1 MNSNFNLRPLS
12 NEEIQKV
19 APSVFSGQ
27 AYHKMSSRY
36 ATIPTI
42 DVVDALRSAGFQP
55 VKASQS
61 MVRLEDKTNFAKHN
75 IRFRSTNLNITD
87 KGDFFPE
94 VSLTNSFDGSSSYIL
109 NLAMMVVRC
118 LNGLVVADSFVN
130 AVRIRH
136 VGDILNRVVLDTNDL
151 ISNAP
156 KLAETVKLWKTI
168 TLSAPEQM
176 ALATSAH
183 TLRFDEG
190 SRLAVAIT
198 PDQMLKPRRYDDN
211 GNSLWDVFNRVQEGS
226 VRGGLRGLDNGGTEV
241 RRVRTREVKGIDQST
256 KLNKALWSLAEKMA
270 ELKGAA
276 IA

>member
-1 MNSNFNLRPLS
+1 MTSNFNLRPLN

-27 AYHKMSSRY
+27 AYHKMSDRY

-42 DVVDALRSAGFQP
+42 DVIDAMRSAGFQP
-55 VKASQS
+55 FQASQS
-61 MVRLEDKTNFAKHN
+61 MVRVADKFNFAKHA
-75 IRFRSTNLNITD
+75 IRFRSTNLKVTET
-87 KGDFFPE
+87 GDFFPE
-94 VSLTNSFDGSSSYIL
+94 VSLINSFDGSSCYVL
-109 NLAMMVVRC
+109 NLALMVVKC

-168 TLSAPEQM
+168 TLSAPEQL

-183 TLRFDEG
+183 TLRFDAG
-190 SRLAVAIT
+190 SRLANAIT
-198 PDQMLKPRRYDDN
+198 PDQLLTPRRYADN

-226 VRGGLRGLDNGGTEV
+226 VRGGLRGVDNGGSEV

>member
-1 MNSNFNLRPLS
+1 MTSNFNLRPLS
-12 NEEIQKV
+12 DEEIQKV

-27 AYHKMSSRY
+27 AYHKLSDRY
-36 ATIPTI
+36 SAIPTI
-42 DVVDALRSAGFQP
+42 GVVDALRSAGFQP
-55 VKASQS
+55 VKARQS
-61 MVRLEDKTNFAKHN
+61 NVRIADKYNFAKHS
-75 IRFRSTNLNITD
+75 IRFRSTNLDITTV
-87 KGDFFPE
+87 GDFFPE
-94 VSLTNSFDGSSSYIL
+94 VELTNSFDGSSSYIL
-109 NLAMMVVRC
+109 NLALLVVKC

-136 VGDILNRVVLDTNDL
+136 VGDILNRVVLQTNDL

-168 TLSAPEQM
+168 TLSAPEQL

-190 SRLAVAIT
+190 SRLAQAIT
-198 PDQMLKPRRYDDN
+198 PEQLLTPRRYADN

-226 VRGGLRGLDNGGTEV
+226 VRGGLRGLDTGGVEV
-241 RRVRTREVKGIDQST
+241 RRIRTREVKGIDQST
-256 KLNKALWSLAEKMA
+256 KLNKALWTLAEFFA
-270 ELKGAA
+270 AQKGAA